1 MGKMKIKFIPNI
13 SNNGLVFVFVF
24 VLSGIFMFSCNKK
37 SSVSHGDNI
46 ENINYSKTEIDP
58 LSLRWT
64 FGNHEP
70 VSMYRRAGSKV
81 TGGIEGSALWL
92 EEWHHWYDSEA
103 CARQMQDLGLNIL
116 HSRFYKGMGWDYESK
131 DFPNV
136 KKFVENCHNHGIKI
150 LAYTQFS
157 TLYYE
162 TMLEEVPNLEDWV
175 AIDESGN
182 KRLWNGNYYRWL
194 PCINSPDFEAY
205 LKKVIRIALTEGGFD
220 GIMFDNYFAATC
232 YCPRCT
238 ELFKEYLS
246 TIPDPENR
254 FGIPNI
260 KHVRPPYGRSGFGEI
275 QEPVFQEWIQFRS
288 KRVQELARR
297 LYVFAKSCKADAIVS
312 GNVLNI
318 RRANNP
324 GENLNALDYVELGNS
339 FDLYVSQSGNA
350 PGVEGGYIINRIRE
364 FKLGNALKMPVLAL
378 CDDDAKASEEKYV
391 LTLMEDAI
399 FGGIPTDRTIMKP
412 DRDMVSRELIEFR
425 RPILQRFNQTVES
438 EYESFAAEDYEPVK
452 ILFSTNSI
460 EFSEKSCRAILGAE
474 EVFLRNHI
482 PYGLLISSDSHPLEI
497 PANTEV
503 LAVCNQNCLSDDEIN
518 EIIRFAGE
526 GGKVIITGES
536 GWHDGLYRERRNN
549 PLIDKLERL
558 DNVCLLADTEFAPV
572 KSGGWKIQVGK
583 PGKEGQH
590 LLESLAKL
598 WNPAIRVE
606 APETVFINVKKAEE
620 GFYIHLLNYASESV
634 MSGIQISVTD
644 GFSEADVTLPME
656 NKQKEMIPFCS
667 EGHQSFRLPG
677 FEKYALVTLK
687 AKF

>member
-1 MGKMKIKFIPNI
+1 MKIKFIPDI

-24 VLSGIFMFSCNKK
+24 VLSGIFMFSCNEK
-37 SSVSHGDNI
+37 SSVSNGDNV
-46 ENINYSKTEIDP
+46 ENVNCSKSEIDP

-92 EEWHHWYDSEA
+92 EEWHQWYDSEA
-103 CARQMQDLGLNIL
+103 CTRLIQDLGFNIL
-116 HSRFYKGMGWDYESK
+116 HGRFYKGMGWDFESR
-131 DFPNV
+131 DFHRV
-136 KKFVENCHNHGIKI
+136 KSFVENCHNHGIKI

-162 TMLEEVPNLEDWV
+162 TMLEEVPNLEEWA

-232 YCPRCT
+232 YCPRCAG
-238 ELFKEYLS
+238 LFKEYLS

-254 FGIPNI
+254 FGISGI
-260 KHVRPPYGRSGFGEI
+260 KHVRPPYGRSGYGEI
-275 QEPVFQEWIQFRS
+275 QEPIFQEWIKFRS
-288 KRVQELARR
+288 KRTKELAQR
-297 LYVFAKSCKADAIVS
+297 LYLFAKSCNPDAIVS

-350 PGVEGGYIINRIRE
+350 PGVEDGYIINRIRE
-364 FKLGNALKMPVLAL
+364 LKLGQALKIPVLAL

-412 DRDMVSRELIEFR
+412 DRDMVSRELIGFR
-425 RPILQRFNQTVES
+425 RPILQRFNQT
-438 EYESFAAEDYEPVK
+438 
-452 ILFSTNSI
+452 I
-460 EFSEKSCRAILGAE
+460 E
-474 EVFLRNHI
+474 
-482 PYGLLISSDSHPLEI
+482 
-497 PANTEV
+497 
-503 LAVCNQNCLSDDEIN
+503 
-518 EIIRFAGE
+518 
-526 GGKVIITGES
+526 
-536 GWHDGLYRERRNN
+536 
-549 PLIDKLERL
+549 
-558 DNVCLLADTEFAPV
+558 
-572 KSGGWKIQVGK
+572 
-583 PGKEGQH
+583 
-590 LLESLAKL
+590 
-598 WNPAIRVE
+598 
-606 APETVFINVKKAEE
+606 
-620 GFYIHLLNYASESV
+620 
-634 MSGIQISVTD
+634 
-644 GFSEADVTLPME
+644 
-656 NKQKEMIPFCS
+656 
-667 EGHQSFRLPG
+667 
-677 FEKYALVTLK
+677 
-687 AKF
+687 